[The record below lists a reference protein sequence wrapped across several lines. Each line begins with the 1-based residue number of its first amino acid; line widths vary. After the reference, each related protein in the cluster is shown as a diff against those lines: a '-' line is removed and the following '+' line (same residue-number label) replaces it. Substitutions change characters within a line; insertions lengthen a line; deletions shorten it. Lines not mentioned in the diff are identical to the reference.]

1 MDLVVLKE
9 VNMCGKSSTI
19 IRRASYV
26 NGVYFIVFNVRGEC
40 VVKLF
45 DVNFKEDN
53 YIYRMYEVDD
63 TICYNNNYYTSTGS
77 NVRNLSNYN
86 AIFTLSE
93 FKYYKLVTY
102 NNFLYIFD
110 IFGFMYISDGEKVIE
125 TIKVMDINPRHNI
138 KILSIVYKDTFYV
151 LDNNGML
158 YIIKNK
164 KLWRSLEVSHIPFI
178 DMVVYNE
185 HLYIVFDSY
194 DYYRNGL
201 YIHDLTGNYVKTIN
215 LKHEI
220 SCLCVYRDLL
230 VIGIKTG
237 TILFL
242 KDDEIVGEFHFNTVC
257 DKVVKI
263 AVHND
268 QLSIIYSSGKIVV
281 IGDYYPRHYDGIPLE
296 KKELVFNWRILC
308 SVAIPR
314 IQKDLAYLFTKQ
326 LISLF

>member
-45 DVNFKEDN
+45 DVNFKENN

-110 IFGFMYISDGEKVIE
+110 IFGFMYISDGEKVI
-125 TIKVMDINPRHNI
+125 
-138 KILSIVYKDTFYV
+138 
-151 LDNNGML
+151 
-158 YIIKNK
+158 
-164 KLWRSLEVSHIPFI
+164 
-178 DMVVYNE
+178 
-185 HLYIVFDSY
+185 
-194 DYYRNGL
+194 
-201 YIHDLTGNYVKTIN
+201 
-215 LKHEI
+215 
-220 SCLCVYRDLL
+220 
-230 VIGIKTG
+230 
-237 TILFL
+237 
-242 KDDEIVGEFHFNTVC
+242 
-257 DKVVKI
+257 
-263 AVHND
+263 
-268 QLSIIYSSGKIVV
+268 
-281 IGDYYPRHYDGIPLE
+281 
-296 KKELVFNWRILC
+296 
-308 SVAIPR
+308 
-314 IQKDLAYLFTKQ
+314 
-326 LISLF
+326 